1 MVEYMEKN
9 FGDRALN
16 GDQQEAVILKAKIA
30 ELEAKLLQQASKS
43 TAEETKKDANSE
55 DETDSD
61 VSKRTKTCP
70 IKQLMTKFFVLCAG

>member
-9 FGDRALN
+9 FGDRAMN

-30 ELEAKLLQQASKS
+30 EMEAKLQQQASKS

-61 VSKRTKTCP
+61 VCQLTYTYP
-70 IKQLMTKFFVLCAG
+70 IYVLMTEIFVLCTG